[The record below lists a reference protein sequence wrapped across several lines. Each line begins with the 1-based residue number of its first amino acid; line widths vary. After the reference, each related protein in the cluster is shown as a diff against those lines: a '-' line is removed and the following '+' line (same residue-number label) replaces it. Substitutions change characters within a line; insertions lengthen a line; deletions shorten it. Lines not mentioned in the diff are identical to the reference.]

1 MDFSTR
7 QNGTLVSSKNRA
19 TSSNPLH
26 CRARIFTFND
36 RGQYEPDL
44 LQIEI
49 DNNKE
54 TNMIRKLAAL
64 SALAMLAAPA
74 FAETGV
80 GAIQIDN
87 VANVYGRAGVPAVKV
102 TGTVVTR
109 SADVNVAGREFAPGA
124 SAQTVVSAGDH
135 TDQGFGRS

>member
-1 MDFSTR
+1 
-7 QNGTLVSSKNRA
+7 
-19 TSSNPLH
+19 
-26 CRARIFTFND
+26 
-36 RGQYEPDL
+36 
-44 LQIEI
+44 
-49 DNNKE
+49 
-54 TNMIRKLAAL
+54 MIRKLATL

-109 SADVNVAGREFAPGA
+109 SADVNVAGRESAPGA
-124 SAQTVVSAGDH
+124 SAQTVVPAGDH